1 MQISIASTRS
11 TCYIY
16 AMQRITFKEF
26 YASLDKLEIAALANA
41 ANTSPVY
48 LYQLAKGIRKP
59 GANVSARLKG
69 ADNRI
74 TDSMLRPD
82 LYA

>member
-1 MQISIASTRS
+1 MTKED
-11 TCYIY
+11 
-16 AMQRITFKEF
+16 RI
-26 YASLDKLEIAALANA
+26 ALASRS
-41 ANTSPVY
+41 NTSVNY
-48 LYQLAKGIRKP
+48 LYQLSMGIRKP
-59 GANVSARLKG
+59 GANVSARLKT

>member
-1 MQISIASTRS
+1 MKK
-11 TCYIY
+11 
-16 AMQRITFKEF
+16 ITFKDF
-26 YASLDKLEIAALANA
+26 YDSLTVPERDSLCSKANISG
-41 ANTSPVY
+41 TY
-48 LYQLAKGIRKP
+48 LYMLGTGRRKP
-59 GANVSARLKG
+59 GAVASAKLKA

>member
-1 MQISIASTRS
+1 MRK
-11 TCYIY
+11 
-16 AMQRITFKEF
+16 ITFKDF
-26 YASLDKLEIAALANA
+26 YETMTKEDRIALASRS
-41 ANTSPVY
+41 NTSVNY
-48 LYQLAKGIRKP
+48 LYQLSMGIRKP
-59 GANVSARLKG
+59 GANVSARLKT

>member
-1 MQISIASTRS
+1 MTMFTFADLYETMSQEDRISLALSAETST
-11 TCYIY
+11 
-16 AMQRITFKEF
+16 Q
-26 YASLDKLEIAALANA
+26 
-41 ANTSPVY
+41 Y
-48 LYQLAKGIRKP
+48 LYQLATGRRKP
-59 GANVSARLKG
+59 GADVMHRLKR